1 MKISLILSTC
11 NRTVELEKF
20 LEALIKSDYKKEDI
34 ELLIV
39 DQNDKLLLNEI
50 INKYSDYININH
62 LKVNFKGLSKS
73 RNYGL
78 KYANGDII
86 CFPDD
91 DCWYE
96 KDTIKNV
103 IDSFNKNSDV
113 DIVLGKI
120 LDQFNE
126 LCYMKDSK
134 KYEVNKNNYRCRANS
149 NNIFIR
155 RKNNIIKFD
164 EEFGIGAK
172 YPASEDTDLIY
183 SYLKEG
189 KKIIYDNSIIVR
201 HPNVD
206 YSKISAEKIK
216 LYSFGY
222 GAFCRKQIDI
232 NIIYMFLI
240 TILGQFF
247 HLGINAVRFDKEEV
261 KKRWYSIK
269 YRIYGFLKYKR

>member
-1 MKISLILSTC
+1 MKISLVLSTC

-20 LEALIKSDYKKEDI
+20 LKSLVKSNHKKNDV

-39 DQNDKLLLNEI
+39 DQNDVLRLDEI
-50 INKYSDYININH
+50 VNKYNDLIYIKH

-78 KYANGDII
+78 KYATGDII

-96 KDTIKNV
+96 EDTIKN
-103 IDSFNKNSDV
+103 IKDSFKKNPDADV
-113 DIVLGKI
+113 VLGKI
-120 LDQFNE
+120 LDQFDN
-126 LCYMKDSK
+126 LCYMKDSNK
-134 KYEVNKNNYRCRANS
+134 REVNRNNYRCRANS

-155 RKNNIIKFD
+155 RANNLIEFD
-164 EEFGIGAK
+164 ERFGIGGK

-183 SYLKEG
+183 SYLKDN

-206 YSKISAEKIK
+206 YSKISADKIK

-222 GAFCRKQIDI
+222 GAFCRKHMDI
-232 NIIYMFLI
+232 NILCMFLV
-240 TILGQFF
+240 TIVGQFV
-247 HLGINAVRFDKEEV
+247 HLIINGVKFNGEEAR
-261 KKRWYSIK
+261 KRWYSIK
-269 YRIYGFLKYKR
+269 FRIDGFLKYKE